1 MGFSPFDLSV
11 KQILTGDNRYKIP
24 NFQRGFSWNKTNFDD
39 FYNDL
44 IISSK
49 IDIKDVK
56 VDSNNKYFFG
66 TILLLGNKL
75 TPDVDKPYEVID
87 GQQRL
92 TTVTLFFAAIIDI
105 IKSINKDYKTEFN
118 ERLFFD
124 SIKEGQSTQIQR
136 LVNDALDPILPISIL
151 NINKLKDDGAEP
163 IPDSYEQNWLIE
175 SYDYIKTLLCKDNIS
190 ISLNNSEN
198 IDDEKYISI
207 LDNIGKHLSNAVMIC
222 IYHENR
228 DEANNLF
235 RNLNYRGKPLSQSDL
250 IKNELFAVI
259 SETGDFVSKTWKNIE
274 DNIYDSGETMQQFIY
289 HYMYSR
295 YTQITNN
302 NAFEKFLKNVKSERK
317 AYVDFLKSLRK
328 SSEYYRI
335 ILSPNDSDTIFGIKD
350 YFKKDD
356 NPSIKRT
363 LEFFR
368 KIEVSQLRILLLSL
382 FVVREKN
389 IINNTRFRE
398 FFNQIS
404 LHQSVH
410 VLVKS
415 SPNKLT
421 SIYAKA
427 SRSLLNLVT
436 KDKSEYKEES
446 KKILD
451 TLKEDL
457 KDRKP
462 ELVVVGDVDL
472 EYSGKPEASMKPA
485 EKKEHALIRFI
496 LQKISEDVQDKA
508 TVKSNDGLGF
518 ISLATI
524 EHIIDKRD
532 RSEGLLSI
540 GNLILLERDV
550 REDLE
555 DFKLKKEMY
564 DKSKISLTKNF
575 FLDYPYFGIEDI
587 ETRRRNI
594 LESFY
599 NLIYK

>member
-1 MGFSPFDLSV
+1 MGFLPFDLSV

-24 NFQRGFSWNKTNFDD
+24 NFQRDFSWDKTNFDD

-49 IDIKDVK
+49 IDIRDVN
-56 VDSNNKYFFG
+56 VDSKNKYFFG
-66 TILLLGNKL
+66 TILLLGNKS

-124 SIKEGQSTQIQR
+124 SIKEGKSTQIQR
-136 LVNDALDPILPISIL
+136 LVNDALDPILPIAIL

-163 IPDSYEQNWLIE
+163 IPDSYEQNWLVE
-175 SYDYIKTLLCKDNIS
+175 SYDYIKTLLGKDNIS
-190 ISLNNSEN
+190 ISLNNGEI

-228 DEANNLF
+228 YEANNLF

-250 IKNELFAVI
+250 IKNELFSVI
-259 SETGDFVSKTWKNIE
+259 GDDGSLVCKIWKDTEN
-274 DNIYDSGETMQQFIY
+274 NIYDSGETLQQFIY

-295 YTQITNN
+295 YTGITNN
-302 NAFEKFLKNVKSERK
+302 NVFEKFLKNVKSDRK
-317 AYVDFLKSLRK
+317 AYVDFLNSLLK

-335 ILSPNDSDTIFGIKD
+335 ILSPNDSDEIFGIKN
-350 YFKKDD
+350 YFKKGD

-398 FFNQIS
+398 FINQIS

-427 SRSLLNLVT
+427 SRSLLNLINI
-436 KDKSEYKEES
+436 DKSKYKEES
-446 KKILD
+446 KNILD
-451 TLKEDL
+451 TLKNDL

-462 ELVVVGDVDL
+462 ELVVVEDVDL
-472 EYSGKPEASMKPA
+472 EYSGKAETLMKPT

-508 TVKSNDGLGF
+508 TVTANDGLGF
-518 ISLATI
+518 ISLSTI

-532 RSEGLLSI
+532 GFEGLWSI

-550 REDLE
+550 HKDLE
-555 DFKLKKEMY
+555 DFELKKEMY
-564 DKSKISLTKNF
+564 QKSKISLTKNF
-575 FLDYPYFGIEDI
+575 FENYAEFGIEDI
-587 ETRRRNI
+587 EKRRKKI
-594 LESFY
+594 LGSFY
-599 NLIYK
+599 KLIYN